1 MTDKTDLTPA
11 SPKNWGGQMIEFIR
25 SVSEQFLKRYT
36 KEETDDK
43 FLSKESAEFIYE
55 TKESSETNKNNL
67 QNQVTELSGSK
78 ADKTYVDNTFLTK
91 EESSSSY
98 NAPTATKLQ
107 TAVMINGTSFDGTK
121 NITTEAWGEPRQI
134 QLFDSAEKNST
145 TVTDFDGTRNLKLIL
160 PSSAYFKD
168 LILDGSITAKHLVIT
183 GEPETEGG
191 EIPIVQFNTVQTTT
205 INTSNLTSENIS
217 VTGNANLVHISCT
230 DITASSFIKGDTIQA
245 THSYSTSDER
255 LKSNIKKIK
264 LKEYYGFGPC
274 SYNFKNEDR
283 VSVGLIAQD
292 VLGEFPEAVYKGK
305 DGYLAIDYP
314 AVIALLCGRI
324 NRLEKRLK

>member
-1 MTDKTDLTPA
+1 MADKIDLTPS

-25 SVSEQFLKRYT
+25 AVAEQFLARYT
-36 KEETDDK
+36 KGETDDK
-43 FLSKESAEFIYE
+43 FLSKESAESIYE

-67 QNQVTELSGSK
+67 QEQITELSGSK

-98 NAPTATKLQ
+98 NAPTATKLE
-107 TAVMINGTSFDGTK
+107 TAVMINGTSFDGTES
-121 NITTEAWGEPRQI
+121 ITTEAWGEPRQI
-134 QLFDSAEKNST
+134 QLFDSKEENFT
-145 TVTDFDGTRNLKLIL
+145 TVTDFDGTKNLKLIL

-168 LILDGSITAKHLVIT
+168 LILDGSITAKHIVIT

-191 EIPIVQFNTVQTTT
+191 EVPIVQFNTVQTTT
-205 INTSNLTSENIS
+205 INTTDLNSENIS
-217 VTGNANLVHISCT
+217 VTGNANLVHINCT
-230 DITASSFIKGDTIQA
+230 DVTATSFIKGDTVQS

-255 LKSNIKKIK
+255 LKSNIKKVK

-274 SYNFKNEDR
+274 SYNFKDEDR

-292 VLGEFPEAVYKGK
+292 VLGEFPEAIYKGK